1 MTKVYRQIQDV
12 KLTNNTILT
21 IGTFD
26 GVHLGHKKILNQLL
40 QKKQETGF
48 ETFVF
53 TFDPHPRK
61 VLFPEQS
68 DLKLITETEEK
79 INLLNQ
85 SGIDHVLLYPFNK
98 TFSEISPEDYISNL
112 LVAKLKA
119 KYIIVGYD
127 HRFGKNRA
135 GNLELLLSFS
145 EKYNYKVIE
154 IAAEDIDSINISST
168 QIRKAIEAGEIQ
180 KANQFLGYDFFVTGK
195 VIEGKKLGR
204 TIGFPTA
211 NIILDSADK
220 IIPKQGV
227 YAVNATIRNKTHN
240 GMLNLGIN
248 PTVSTNNQLKMEVH
262 LFDFNELIYGE
273 TIKIEFKERIRDEKK
288 FTDLNQLK
296 EQLHID
302 KKNAIDFLN
311 NYSKKRSKH
320 L

>member
-1 MTKVYRQIQDV
+1 MTNVYRQIEDV

-61 VLFPEQS
+61 VLFPEQT

-98 TFSEISPEDYISNL
+98 NFSEISPEDYISNL
-112 LVAKLKA
+112 LIEKLKA
-119 KYIIVGYD
+119 KFIIVGYD
-127 HRFGKNRA
+127 HRFGKNRE
-135 GNLELLLSFS
+135 GNLELLLSFT
-145 EKYNYKVIE
+145 EKYNYEVIE
-154 IAAEDIDSINISST
+154 ISAEDINSINISST
-168 QIRKAIEAGEIQ
+168 QIRKAIEAGDII

-195 VIEGKKLGR
+195 VTEGKKLGR

-211 NIILDSADK
+211 NIVLGSADK

-227 YAVNATIRNKTHN
+227 YAVVATIKNGTFN

-248 PTVSTNNQLKMEVH
+248 PTVSSNNQLKMEVH
-262 LFDFNELIYGE
+262 LFDFNEEIYNE

-288 FTDLNQLK
+288 FADLSQLK
-296 EQLHID
+296 EQLKLD
-302 KKNAIDFLN
+302 KEKIIEVL
-311 NYSKKRSKH
+311 K
-320 L
+320 

>member
-1 MTKVYRQIQDV
+1 MTKVYRQIEDV

-48 ETFVF
+48 ETFIF

-61 VLFPEQS
+61 VLFPEQT
-68 DLKLITETEEK
+68 DLKLVTETEEK
-79 INLLNQ
+79 INLLNV

-112 LVAKLKA
+112 LVEKLKA
-119 KYIIVGYD
+119 KIIIVGYD

-145 EKYNYKVIE
+145 EKYNYEVIE
-154 IAAEDIDSINISST
+154 ISAEDIDSINISST

-180 KANQFLGYDFFVTGK
+180 KANQFLGYNFFVTGK
-195 VIEGKKLGR
+195 VTEGKKLGR

-211 NIILDSADK
+211 NIVLDCVDK

-227 YAVNATIRNKTHN
+227 YAVVATIKNGTFN

-248 PTVSTNNQLKMEVH
+248 PTVSSNNQLKMEVH
-262 LFDFNELIYGE
+262 LFDFNEEIYGE

-288 FTDLNQLK
+288 FADLSQLK
-296 EQLHID
+296 EQLKID
-302 KKNAIDFLN
+302 MEKVIEVLN
-311 NYSKKRSKH
+311 LYYQKSK
-320 L
+320 